1 MQLGLLIA
9 VALLVVGVVAWPL
22 VTAAVGRRG
31 ATDGDGNSDG
41 DGDTAGNGGG
51 DGGAN
56 ADADGGANA
65 DADGGANANADG
77 GGGDGAAMDGTGGG
91 YDDGDAGRLAAELND
106 VYDTIRTLQTE
117 HSLGRIGEADF
128 RAQLD
133 EYRRRAARILRAL
146 EGGAGGAGAG
156 GDGEGERGG

>member
-22 VTAAVGRRG
+22 VTAAVGRRRG
-31 ATDGDGNSDG
+31 LADED
-41 DGDTAGNGGG
+41 
-51 DGGAN
+51 GAN
-56 ADADGGANA
+56 ADAGG
-65 DADGGANANADG
+65 DYGAAVA
-77 GGGDGAAMDGTGGG
+77 GGGDGAAMDGADTGG
-91 YDDGDAGRLAAELND
+91 GDAGRLMAELND

-117 HSLGRIGEADF
+117 HSLGRIDDVDF

-133 EYRRRAARILRAL
+133 EYRRRAAGILRAL
-146 EGGAGGAGAG
+146 EGGAGGGRAG

>member
-31 ATDGDGNSDG
+31 GPADED
-41 DGDTAGNGGG
+41 
-51 DGGAN
+51 GAN
-56 ADADGGANA
+56 ADAGDDYGAA
-65 DADGGANANADG
+65 VA
-77 GGGDGAAMDGTGGG
+77 GGGDGAAVDGTGSGG
-91 YDDGDAGRLAAELND
+91 EAGRLAAELND

-146 EGGAGGAGAG
+146 EGAGGGRA
-156 GDGEGERGG
+156 GDGEESVG

>member
-31 ATDGDGNSDG
+31 ATDGDGNG
-41 DGDTAGNGGG
+41 DGDAAGNGDG
-51 DGGAN
+51 DGGA
-56 ADADGGANA
+56 D
-65 DADGGANANADG
+65 ADG
-77 GGGDGAAMDGTGGG
+77 GGGDGAAVDGGG
-91 YDDGDAGRLAAELND
+91 GDAGRLAGELND

-117 HSLGRIGEADF
+117 HSLGRIDDVDF

-146 EGGAGGAGAG
+146 EGAG

>member
-51 DGGAN
+51 DGGA
-56 ADADGGANA
+56 D
-65 DADGGANANADG
+65 ADG
-77 GGGDGAAMDGTGGG
+77 GGGDGTAADGTGGDG
-91 YDDGDAGRLAAELND
+91 GGGDAGRLAGELND

-146 EGGAGGAGAG
+146 EGGAGGKGAG

>member
-31 ATDGDGNSDG
+31 GPTDED
-41 DGDTAGNGGG
+41 
-51 DGGAN
+51 GAN
-56 ADADGGANA
+56 ADAGG
-65 DADGGANANADG
+65 DYGAAVA
-77 GGGDGAAMDGTGGG
+77 GGGDGAAMDGAGSGG
-91 YDDGDAGRLAAELND
+91 GDAGRLAGELND

-146 EGGAGGAGAG
+146 EGVGGGRAG

>member
-22 VTAAVGRRG
+22 VVAAVGRRG
-31 ATDGDGNSDG
+31 RPADED
-41 DGDTAGNGGG
+41 
-51 DGGAN
+51 GAN
-56 ADADGGANA
+56 ADAGDDYGAA
-65 DADGGANANADG
+65 VA
-77 GGGDGAAMDGTGGG
+77 GGGDGAAMDGTGTDG
-91 YDDGDAGRLAAELND
+91 GDAGRLAGELND
-106 VYDTIRTLQTE
+106 VYDIIRTLQTE

-146 EGGAGGAGAG
+146 EGGAGGDRAG
-156 GDGEGERGG
+156 GGGEGERGG

>member
-22 VTAAVGRRG
+22 VMAAVGRRG
-31 ATDGDGNSDG
+31 ATDGDGDG

-51 DGGAN
+51 DGG
-56 ADADGGANA
+56 
-65 DADGGANANADG
+65 
-77 GGGDGAAMDGTGGG
+77 GGDGAAMDGGSAG
-91 YDDGDAGRLAAELND
+91 GDAGRLEGELND

-117 HSLGRIGEADF
+117 RSLGRIGEADF

-146 EGGAGGAGAG
+146 EGAGDGRAGGG
-156 GDGEGERGG
+156 GEGERGG

>member
-41 DGDTAGNGGG
+41 DGDTAGNGG
-51 DGGAN
+51 AN
-56 ADADGGANA
+56 ADADGG
-65 DADGGANANADG
+65 DGDE
-77 GGGDGAAMDGTGGG
+77 AAMDGGSAG
-91 YDDGDAGRLAAELND
+91 GDAGRLAGELND

-146 EGGAGGAGAG
+146 EGGAGAG

>member
-1 MQLGLLIA
+1 MAMVMVMGTPPATGAGMGALTLTLMAAAGMGLLWTVLEA
-9 VALLVVGVVAWPL
+9 ATT
-22 VTAAVGRRG
+22 TA
-31 ATDGDGNSDG
+31 TP
-41 DGDTAGNGGG
+41 
-51 DGGAN
+51 
-56 ADADGGANA
+56 
-65 DADGGANANADG
+65 
-77 GGGDGAAMDGTGGG
+77 
-91 YDDGDAGRLAAELND
+91 GRLAAELND

-146 EGGAGGAGAG
+146 EGGAGGGRAG

>member
-31 ATDGDGNSDG
+31 ATDGDG
-41 DGDTAGNGGG
+41 DGDTAGN
-51 DGGAN
+51 GGAN
-56 ADADGGANA
+56 ADADGG
-65 DADGGANANADG
+65 D
-77 GGGDGAAMDGTGGG
+77 GDGAAMDGGSA
-91 YDDGDAGRLAAELND
+91 GDAGRLAGELND

-146 EGGAGGAGAG
+146 EGGAGGKGAG

>member
-31 ATDGDGNSDG
+31 ATDGDG

-51 DGGAN
+51 DGGT
-56 ADADGGANA
+56 
-65 DADGGANANADG
+65 NADG

-91 YDDGDAGRLAAELND
+91 YDDGDAGRLAGELND

-117 HSLGRIGEADF
+117 HSLGRIGEVDF

-146 EGGAGGAGAG
+146 DGGAGGDRAG

>member
-56 ADADGGANA
+56 AD
-65 DADGGANANADG
+65 G
-77 GGGDGAAMDGTGGG
+77 GGGDGAAVDGTGDGG
-91 YDDGDAGRLAAELND
+91 SGDAGLLLAELND

-146 EGGAGGAGAG
+146 EGGAGGDRAG
-156 GDGEGERGG
+156 GEGERGG

>member
-31 ATDGDGNSDG
+31 ATDGDGDGNG

-51 DGGAN
+51 DGGA
-56 ADADGGANA
+56 D
-65 DADGGANANADG
+65 ADG
-77 GGGDGAAMDGTGGG
+77 GGGDGAAMDGGGSG
-91 YDDGDAGRLAAELND
+91 GSDAGRLAGELND

-117 HSLGRIGEADF
+117 HSLGRIDDVDF

-156 GDGEGERGG
+156 GGGEGERGG

>member
-41 DGDTAGNGGG
+41 DGDTAGNGG
-51 DGGAN
+51 AN
-56 ADADGGANA
+56 ADADGG
-65 DADGGANANADG
+65 D
-77 GGGDGAAMDGTGGG
+77 GDGAAMDGTGGG
-91 YDDGDAGRLAAELND
+91 YDDGDAGRLAGELND
-106 VYDTIRTLQTE
+106 VYDIIRTLQTE

-133 EYRRRAARILRAL
+133 EYRRRAARILRAM
-146 EGGAGGAGAG
+146 EGGAGGKGAG

>member
-51 DGGAN
+51 DGGA
-56 ADADGGANA
+56 DADGG
-65 DADGGANANADG
+65 DGDGVDMDGGDSAGSG
-77 GGGDGAAMDGTGGG
+77 G
-91 YDDGDAGRLAAELND
+91 GDAGRLAGELND

-117 HSLGRIGEADF
+117 HSLGRIDDVDF
-128 RAQLD
+128 RAQLY

-146 EGGAGGAGAG
+146 EGGAGG
-156 GDGEGERGG
+156 DGEGEGGG

>member
-31 ATDGDGNSDG
+31 ATDGDGNSDR
-41 DGDTAGNGGG
+41 DGDTAGNGSG
-51 DGGAN
+51 DGGA
-56 ADADGGANA
+56 DADG
-65 DADGGANANADG
+65 G
-77 GGGDGAAMDGTGGG
+77 GGGDGAAMDGTGGGYG

-117 HSLGRIGEADF
+117 HSLGRIDDVDF

-146 EGGAGGAGAG
+146 EGGAGAG

>member
-51 DGGAN
+51 DGGA
-56 ADADGGANA
+56 D
-65 DADGGANANADG
+65 ADG
-77 GGGDGAAMDGTGGG
+77 GGGDGAAMDGGSSG
-91 YDDGDAGRLAAELND
+91 GDAGRLAGELND

-146 EGGAGGAGAG
+146 EGAG

>member
-31 ATDGDGNSDG
+31 ATDGDGDG
-41 DGDTAGNGGG
+41 DS
-51 DGGAN
+51 AN
-56 ADADGGANA
+56 ADAGGDDGTTVA
-65 DADGGANANADG
+65 
-77 GGGDGAAMDGTGGG
+77 GGDGVAMDGG
-91 YDDGDAGRLAAELND
+91 GDAGRLAAELND

-117 HSLGRIGEADF
+117 HSLGRIGDVDF

-146 EGGAGGAGAG
+146 EGAGDGWAG

>member
-31 ATDGDGNSDG
+31 ATDGDG

-51 DGGAN
+51 DGGA
-56 ADADGGANA
+56 DADGG
-65 DADGGANANADG
+65 D
-77 GGGDGAAMDGTGGG
+77 GDGAAMDGGGSG
-91 YDDGDAGRLAAELND
+91 GGDAGRLAGELND

-133 EYRRRAARILRAL
+133 EYRRRAAGILRAL
-146 EGGAGGAGAG
+146 EGGAGGDRAG

>member
-41 DGDTAGNGGG
+41 DTAGNGGG
-51 DGGAN
+51 DGGA
-56 ADADGGANA
+56 D
-65 DADGGANANADG
+65 ADG
-77 GGGDGAAMDGTGGG
+77 GGGDGAAVDGTGDGG
-91 YDDGDAGRLAAELND
+91 GGDAGRLAGELND

-146 EGGAGGAGAG
+146 EGGAGGDRAG

>member
-41 DGDTAGNGGG
+41 DGETAGNGGG

-56 ADADGGANA
+56 ADG
-65 DADGGANANADG
+65 G
-77 GGGDGAAMDGTGGG
+77 GGGDGAAMDGGSAG
-91 YDDGDAGRLAAELND
+91 DDAGRLAGELND

-146 EGGAGGAGAG
+146 EGGAGGDRAG
-156 GDGEGERGG
+156 GEGERGG

>member
-31 ATDGDGNSDG
+31 ATDGDGDG
-41 DGDTAGNGGG
+41 DGDTAG

-56 ADADGGANA
+56 AD
-65 DADGGANANADG
+65 
-77 GGGDGAAMDGTGGG
+77 GGGDGAAVDGTGAGDGG
-91 YDDGDAGRLAAELND
+91 EAGRLAAELND

-133 EYRRRAARILRAL
+133 EYRRRAAWILRAL
-146 EGGAGGAGAG
+146 DGGAGGDRAG
-156 GDGEGERGG
+156 GDGEREERGG